1 MSVVVPLGPML
12 CSGSGI
18 SPVLVGYLGG
28 TSLLFSIPRPSGW
41 YLARLLV
48 LSIVGRLWARLRC
61 VV

>member
-1 MSVVVPLGPML
+1 MPAVVPLGPML

-18 SPVLVGYLGG
+18 SPVRVGYLGG

-41 YLARLLV
+41 YLVLLLV
-48 LSIVGRLWARLRC
+48 LSIIGRLWAQLRS